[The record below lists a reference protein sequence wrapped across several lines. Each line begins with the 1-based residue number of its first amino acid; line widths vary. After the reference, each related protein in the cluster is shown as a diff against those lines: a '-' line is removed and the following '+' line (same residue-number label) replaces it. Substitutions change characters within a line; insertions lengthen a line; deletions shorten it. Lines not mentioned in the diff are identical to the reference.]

1 MKKRIFAIMFLLA
14 SVFVINDICSTAP
27 QMHLITM
34 DLPSM
39 GKAHMS
45 EKIAKAEFSDQK
57 YWNNATFNSNDNKKR
72 YDLKV
77 ELRDTESNTSAYK
90 TISNG
95 GTHVFNNDW
104 QKYAG
109 RTYWINLKSGT
120 WTLNKTYTTGIWYIS
135 Y

>member
-27 QMHLITM
+27 QMQLITM

-39 GKAHMS
+39 QRTYTS
-45 EKIAKAEFSDQK
+45 EKVAKAEFSEQK
-57 YWNNATFNSNDNKKR
+57 YWNNATFNSNDNKKK
-72 YDLKV
+72 YNVMV
-77 ELRDTESNTSAYK
+77 ELRDTEGHTSKFK
-90 TISNG
+90 TVS
-95 GTHVFNNDW
+95 NNDNGYFREDW
-104 QKYAG
+104 QQYAG

-120 WTLNKTYTTGIWYIS
+120 WTINATYTTGIWYVS